1 MKKLLVVGVIVL
13 FLGLAVAP
21 SINAN
26 IGRESELVEITTE
39 ICGLDGGKHTVRL
52 TEKETEE
59 VDRLFENI
67 RLQLN
72 ESTSRGEA
80 EEIFNDAVVELD
92 KYGLLGGLSV
102 KQAQRLV
109 TDKYQNPRIV
119 KLMNKFYNRN
129 QRGGDENFDCLI
141 VGKTSLTRF
150 EGGFSFE
157 ALLDMFIRAVINHRV
172 LIAFLLLFSMII
184 RAILP
189 IELSIRK
196 SISFGHQNWHF
207 ELGGEFYPSK
217 GWIWTNGSN
226 GVKQWD
232 GSFFGQ
238 ISRVEEYWGP
248 IVLTY
253 CVGTTEFKGI
263 MIYPLSSGNDFFLG
277 TASHVAVG
285 PKYPWN

>member
-1 MKKLLVVGVIVL
+1 MKKLHVVGVIVL
-13 FLGLAVAP
+13 FLGLACAP

-26 IGRESELVEITTE
+26 ISKESELVEITTE
-39 ICGLDGGKHTVRL
+39 ICGLGGGKHTAQL
-52 TEKETEE
+52 TKEDAEE
-59 VDRLFENI
+59 VDRLFENM

-72 ESTSRGEA
+72 ESTSKEEA
-80 EEIFNDAVVELD
+80 VEIFNEAVVELD
-92 KYGLLGGLSV
+92 KYGLLGGLSI
-102 KQAQRLV
+102 KQAQKLV
-109 TDKYQNPRIV
+109 NGGYQNLRIV
-119 KLMNKFYNRN
+119 KLMNKFYDRN

-141 VGKTSLTRF
+141 AGKTSLTRF

-157 ALLDMFIRAVINHRV
+157 ALLDMFIHAVINNRG

-184 RAILP
+184 RIFWP
-189 IELSIRK
+189 IELSIGK

-238 ISRVEEYWGP
+238 ISRVEEYWNGCSDR
-248 IVLTY
+248 Y
-253 CVGTTEFKGI
+253 SK
-263 MIYPLSSGNDFFLG
+263 
-277 TASHVAVG
+277 
-285 PKYPWN
+285 